1 MYLTLYCK
9 CNTITVIVVTY
20 LSIVSDILCCCIF
33 IIFFR
38 SFVFLVFPHKKTQ
51 WRRYSRQYDEYNKPF
66 RHKGKSCF
74 VLRKRRIEKQNTF
87 CCCVHSLKKT
97 CCVVEYKPKKCFMK
111 GHVGVYS
118 VMINDGYREVAGLIW
133 CLELESCG
141 YSTENTFNTEG

>member
-1 MYLTLYCK
+1 MIY
-9 CNTITVIVVTY
+9 
-20 LSIVSDILCCCIF
+20 SAAVSSPY
-33 IIFFR
+33 FFVPS
-38 SFVFLVFPHKKTQ
+38 SFWFFAQKTQ

-87 CCCVHSLKKT
+87 CCCVHWLKKT